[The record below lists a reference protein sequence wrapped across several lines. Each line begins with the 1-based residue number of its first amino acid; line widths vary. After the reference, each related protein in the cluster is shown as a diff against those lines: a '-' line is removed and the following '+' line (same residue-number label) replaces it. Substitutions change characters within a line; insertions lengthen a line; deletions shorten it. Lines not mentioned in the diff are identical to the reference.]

1 MNRSVRLFFI
11 CAAFLLAAVSISS
24 RNTAGADSQTIEIA
38 AIVAQSGKAEA
49 YGRAVVQGAQ
59 LAVDE
64 INQGGGILDH
74 RLKLIVLDNR
84 STALHSRKAALTAV
98 DRKVLGVV
106 GAVWST
112 HSLAAAPVLQNHR
125 VPMISPGS
133 TAPEVTQTGDY
144 IFRTCYTDDFQGELL
159 ADFAYRAV
167 GLRRAAVLTNIS
179 ETYSQIL
186 AKYFS
191 TNFVANGGEV
201 VYAEGYKGSAIDFY
215 TMLNPLRRLTPDVV
229 FIPGY
234 SRDSGLIIK
243 QARSMNIH
251 AVFLGGDA
259 WETTV
264 KDYARDALQGSFFS
278 THWHPGAPYRRSK
291 VFMTK
296 FQAEFGEKSISAYAP
311 LAYDAVW
318 LFADAI
324 IRAKSVDRIKVRK
337 ALANTRKFS
346 GATGKISFNANG
358 DPINKDAS
366 MLKFDNGRWH
376 FFRSFEPN

>member
-1 MNRSVRLFFI
+1 MSRIMRLFIIWGTSLF
-11 CAAFLLAAVSISS
+11 AVVSVCFHS
-24 RNTAGADSQTIEIA
+24 TAGTDAKPVEIA
-38 AIVAQSGKAEA
+38 AIVARSGKAEA
-49 YGRAVVQGAQ
+49 YGQAVVQGAQ
-59 LAVDE
+59 LAVHE
-64 INQGGGILDH
+64 INQGGGILNH

-84 STALHSRKAALTAV
+84 STALHSRRAALTAV

-159 ADFAYRAV
+159 ADFAYLAIGR
-167 GLRRAAVLTNIS
+167 RRAAVLTNIS

-201 VYAEGYKGSAIDFY
+201 VFTEGYKGSAVDFY
-215 TMLNPLRRLTPDVV
+215 TILNPLRRLKPDVV

-243 QARSMNIH
+243 QARGMNIN

-264 KDYARDALQGSFFS
+264 EDYARDALQGSYFS

-291 VFMTK
+291 VFITQY
-296 FQAEFGEKSISAYAP
+296 QAAFGKKPISAYAP

-324 IRAKSVDRIKVRK
+324 LRAKSVDRIKVRV

-358 DPINKDAS
+358 DPIKKGAS
-366 MLKFDNGRWH
+366 MLKYDMGQWH